1 MKKLLLLLIPLI
13 FISLIVSCQKDVP
26 TQDITKLEKQIE
38 ELNKKIEE
46 LIGENSE
53 NEECVKELQEEL
65 DKLKRQLE
73 ELETEQK
80 TPAEQPTTPPE
91 ETTTPVTDPTTPQ
104 TNPETP
110 STDPTTPS
118 TDPETP
124 PTDPT
129 TPSTNPE
136 TPPEEPIVS
145 SDVVYTINIS
155 DIPSTNGKYMNSNF
169 YFCENALLCITQG
182 MVTNSGDITF
192 RKGSSFFI
200 GNLPPS
206 SNPRKITMTV
216 GIYNNDNS
224 VWIKPYTVSG
234 GYTTPLDQIFVSAL
248 ESPYVLENVFP
259 AYTENYYFE
268 IDNNDNKSRL
278 KVYDRINIQDY
289 VQ

>member
-1 MKKLLLLLIPLI
+1 
-13 FISLIVSCQKDVP
+13 
-26 TQDITKLEKQIE
+26 
-38 ELNKKIEE
+38 
-46 LIGENSE
+46 
-53 NEECVKELQEEL
+53 
-65 DKLKRQLE
+65 
-73 ELETEQK
+73 
-80 TPAEQPTTPPE
+80 
-91 ETTTPVTDPTTPQ
+91 
-104 TNPETP
+104 
-110 STDPTTPS
+110 
-118 TDPETP
+118 
-124 PTDPT
+124 
-129 TPSTNPE
+129 
-136 TPPEEPIVS
+136 
-145 SDVVYTINIS
+145 
-155 DIPSTNGKYMNSNF
+155 MNSNF

-248 ESPYVLENVFP
+248 ESPYVLEIVFP